1 MSAMLHIL
9 KMRTF
14 NLTDLIAFILE
25 ASDKIIDAKTPAR
38 TGYIKCASLSPDA
51 SCLV

>member
-14 NLTDLIAFILE
+14 NLTDLIAFMFE
-25 ASDKIIDAKTPAR
+25 AFDKIRDTNAPAR